1 MNKLASHLTYS
12 RVVSTLA
19 LFLALGGGAY
29 AISLGKNDVK
39 SRHIDRGAVKSSD
52 VAKKTLRGADVKP
65 DSLKGSKIVE
75 STLDT
80 AQFTAAAS
88 TPFDPAGPI
97 RCDPEFGTG
106 PSFVPCGQ
114 VSLTTPV
121 AGRILAISTGELIVQ
136 AGSASGDCQLSLDS
150 TGIAALGDR
159 TRNSQGF
166 AISAVSAAVPAGTH
180 LVELRCLEGS
190 GELSVEVNSIS
201 AALVGG

>member
-1 MNKLASHLTYS
+1 MKKLASHLTYS

-39 SRHIDRGAVKSSD
+39 SRHIDKGAVKSSD
-52 VAKKTLRGADVKP
+52 VAKNTLKGADVKG
-65 DSLKGSKIVE
+65 DSLKGSDIVE
-75 STLDT
+75 GTLDI
-80 AQFTAAAS
+80 AQFSAAAS

-97 RCDPEFGTG
+97 RCDPEFGSA

-121 AGRILAISTGELIVQ
+121 AGRILVMAAGELI
-136 AGSASGDCQLSLDS
+136 AGGGPAAGDCQLYLDS
-150 TGIAALGDR
+150 TGIGALGDR

-166 AISAVSAAVPAGTH
+166 AVSAVSAPVPAGTH
-180 LVELRCLEGS
+180 LVEFRCLEGS
-190 GELSVEVNSIS
+190 GDFSVEVNSVS